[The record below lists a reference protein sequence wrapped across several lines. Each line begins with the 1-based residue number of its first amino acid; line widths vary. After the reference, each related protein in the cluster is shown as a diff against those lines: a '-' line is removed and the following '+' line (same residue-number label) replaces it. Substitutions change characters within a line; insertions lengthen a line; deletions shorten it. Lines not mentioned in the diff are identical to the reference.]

1 MVIWVQKIID
11 CELVI
16 TSEINNK
23 CETIV
28 ISGRGYYKKEK
39 EIIIYFT
46 SDNIRYKY
54 IVIKDKVEIYCND
67 SHYNFWVNKED
78 IGEIKNG
85 DYIFKIT
92 TLANK
97 IEITD
102 NFVLI
107 NYELKQ
113 NNILIGKYLTKL
125 SFN

>member
-67 SHYNFWVNKED
+67 SHYNFRFNKED

>member
-1 MVIWVQKIID
+1 MQKIID

-67 SHYNFWVNKED
+67 SHYNFRFNKED

>member
-1 MVIWVQKIID
+1 VQRIID

-23 CETIV
+23 CETTV
-28 ISGRGYYKKEK
+28 ISGRGYYKKEN
-39 EIIIYFT
+39 ETVVYFT

-54 IVIKDKVEIYCND
+54 IIIKDKVEIYCND
-67 SHYNFWVNKED
+67 SHYNFTLNNED

-92 TLANK
+92 TLTNK

-102 NFVLI
+102 NSILI

>member
-1 MVIWVQKIID
+1 MQKIID

-67 SHYNFWVNKED
+67 SHYNFIVNKED

>member
-1 MVIWVQKIID
+1 MQKIID

-23 CETIV
+23 CETTV
-28 ISGRGYYKKEK
+28 ISGRGYYKKEN
-39 EIIIYFT
+39 EIVVYFT

-67 SHYNFWVNKED
+67 SHYNFRLNKED

-102 NFVLI
+102 NSILI

-113 NNILIGKYLTKL
+113 NNVLIGKYLTKL